1 MRTLIGVLI
10 AAVMIVIGWVIIEIE
25 PAIAMALVIGG
36 AMLVAY
42 GVNFDKLVDW
52 MLK

>member
-10 AAVMIVIGWVIIEIE
+10 AVTMIVIGWLIVEIE

-36 AMLVAY
+36 AILVAY
-42 GVNFDKLVDW
+42 GINFDGLIDW

>member
-1 MRTLIGVLI
+1 MRTIIGI
-10 AAVMIVIGWVIIEIE
+10 AIAVAMIVIGWLIVEIE

-36 AMLVAY
+36 AILLAY
-42 GVNFDKLVDW
+42 GINFDKLVDW

>member
-1 MRTLIGVLI
+1 MRTIIGVLI
-10 AAVMIVIGWVIIEIE
+10 AAVMIVIGWVIVEIE
-25 PAIAMALVIGG
+25 PAIAMVLVIGG
-36 AMLVAY
+36 GILLVY